1 MFFSDLPPPPVAAE
15 TLIVTAARGGET
27 RDKSPASV
35 SLIEPVTVER
45 QGEPLLASL
54 LRLTPSASLA
64 VAGPAGSQSQVR
76 LRGAEANHTLLF
88 IDGIRANDPAAGNEP
103 RFELL
108 SAELADRVEI
118 VRGPQSAL
126 WGSEAIGGVIAV
138 SAAPRNGVNAIVE
151 AGSQR
156 FARVGGS
163 AGYQSEG
170 LTVGLG
176 AGVQG
181 ARGIN
186 AFAGGPGDRDG
197 YRNAVLR
204 GRLDWQKGPLTL
216 SASGFGIA
224 ARSEFDGSDP
234 ATFLRADTADSSRN
248 RLSAGRLGAR
258 FKDDGWSLSLG
269 ASRLGSRNRNLLA
282 DVEQNRTGGRRD
294 TLTADVA
301 RELNAAGMAHRLTVA
316 GEWTGERFTA
326 SDTSF
331 GGFTNQHR
339 KRDQSAMTAEY
350 RGEAGPVIATLALR
364 HDAFSDFRDATTFRA
379 GALVALGGG
388 LQLAGNWGEG
398 IAQPT
403 FFDLYGFFP
412 GSYVGNP
419 ALKPERSRGGEV
431 SLRAVSGSWRGA
443 VTAYRQHL
451 RDEIVSSADFLSAV
465 NASSRS
471 KREGVEVEAGWN
483 GGEHLNLSATYAY
496 LDASEPAGRELRR
509 PRHSGSVAAD
519 GALGRLSYG
528 AALSYTGAR
537 LDRDFDLFPA
547 PLVRLRSYWLG
558 SARVAYRV
566 APTVELFGRVAN
578 AFDRQVVDVVGYRA
592 EGRSVFAGI
601 RLGAGR

>member
-1 MFFSDLPPPPVAAE
+1 MFLSDLPPPPVAAE
-15 TLIVTAARGGET
+15 TIIVTAARGGEA

-108 SAELADRVEI
+108 SADLADRIEV

-126 WGSEAIGGVIAV
+126 WGSEAIGGVIAL
-138 SAAPRNGVNAIVE
+138 SAQPRNGVSGVAE
-151 AGSQR
+151 AGSHG
-156 FARVGGS
+156 FGRVGG
-163 AGYQSEG
+163 ATGYQDGG
-170 LTVGLG
+170 LSLTLG
-176 AGVQG
+176 GGIQG

-204 GRLDWQKGPLTL
+204 GRVDWQAGALALT
-216 SASGFGIA
+216 AAGFGIA

-248 RLSAGRLGAR
+248 RLAAGRLGAR
-258 FKDDGWSLSLG
+258 FEDGGWTLSLG

-282 DVEQNRTGGRRD
+282 DVEQNRTSGRRD
-294 TLTADVA
+294 TLTADIA
-301 RELNAAGMAHRLTVA
+301 RELGTAHRVTVA

-326 SDTSF
+326 SDTVY
-331 GGFTNQHR
+331 GGFTNQRR
-339 KRDQSAMTAEY
+339 KRDQSAVTAEY
-350 RGEAGPVIATLALR
+350 RGEAGPVVATLALR

-388 LQLAGNWGEG
+388 VQLAGSWGEG

-419 ALKPERSRGGEV
+419 ALKPERSRGGEL
-431 SLRAVSGSWRGA
+431 SLRAVRGPWRAA
-443 VTAYRQHL
+443 VTAYRQKL
-451 RDEIVSSADFLSAV
+451 RDEIVASADFLSAV
-465 NASSRS
+465 NASGRS
-471 KREGVEVEAGWN
+471 KREGVELEAGWSA
-483 GGEHLNLSATYAY
+483 GEQLNLSATYAY
-496 LDASEPAGRELRR
+496 LDASEPTGRELRR

-519 GALGRLSYG
+519 GALGRFSYG

-547 PLVRLRSYWLG
+547 PLVRLKSYWLG

-578 AFDRQVVDVVGYRA
+578 AFDRQVVDVIGYRA

-601 RLGAGR
+601 RLGASR